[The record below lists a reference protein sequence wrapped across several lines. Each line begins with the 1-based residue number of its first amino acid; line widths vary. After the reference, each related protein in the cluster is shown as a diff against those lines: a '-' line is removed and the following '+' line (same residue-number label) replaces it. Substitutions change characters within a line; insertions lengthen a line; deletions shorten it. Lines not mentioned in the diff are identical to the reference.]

1 MLQNNTWT
9 ETLGKFLL
17 RSGSGLLSLFVY
29 DMTDT
34 KWGQRVLKQIYRE
47 GKFTPHPAPKNG
59 KQG

>member
-1 MLQNNTWT
+1 MLQNTTWT

-17 RSGSGLLSLFVY
+17 RSASGLRSLFVY

-47 GKFTPHPAPKNG
+47 GKFAPNYPPRDG
-59 KQG
+59 K